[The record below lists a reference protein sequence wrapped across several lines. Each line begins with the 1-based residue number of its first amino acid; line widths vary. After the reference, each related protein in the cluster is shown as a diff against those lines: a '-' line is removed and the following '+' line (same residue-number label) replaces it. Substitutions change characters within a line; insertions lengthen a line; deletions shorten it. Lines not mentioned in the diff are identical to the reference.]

1 MRLQVERE
9 WRRKEREEALKKI
22 KDEEELNAARREQ
35 IENQRKAY
43 ASGIQ
48 REKEETEKITKLY
61 VEHLEKSKDM
71 ENKNKM
77 VIF

>member
-1 MRLQVERE
+1 MHLQVERE

-22 KDEEELNAARREQ
+22 KDEEELNTARREQ

-48 REKEETEKITKLY
+48 REKEDTEKITKLY
-61 VEHLEKSKDM
+61 IEHLEKSKEM